1 MRKYMPAAVICG
13 CLLIGS
19 LYPRLLLEHHVK
31 LVDEFGK
38 EMEIEDEDELL
49 FIRRY
54 QSIIKNVV
62 YPDQEKVKEIL
73 DFNYGIL
80 ETLPNLILEKSGF
93 FRDETSEL

>member
-38 EMEIEDEDELL
+38 EMEIEDSYDRELPVRL
-49 FIRRY
+49 ELRFL
-54 QSIIKNVV
+54 
-62 YPDQEKVKEIL
+62 EI
-73 DFNYGIL
+73 
-80 ETLPNLILEKSGF
+80 
-93 FRDETSEL
+93 FR